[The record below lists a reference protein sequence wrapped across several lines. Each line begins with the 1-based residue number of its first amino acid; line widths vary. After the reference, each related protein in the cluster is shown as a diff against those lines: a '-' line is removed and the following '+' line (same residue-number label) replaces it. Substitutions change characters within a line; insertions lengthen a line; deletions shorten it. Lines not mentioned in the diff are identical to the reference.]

1 MVKTSKFA
9 ILVLKFGWAFLETRM
24 TKMTKKRVAK
34 FQRNHSSLNGLI
46 TKCWFI
52 FFAYI

>member
-9 ILVLKFGWAFLETRM
+9 ILVLKLGCAFLETRI
-24 TKMTKKRVAK
+24 TKMIKKRVAE

-46 TKCWFI
+46 TKC
-52 FFAYI
+52 